1 MVVLTAIWI
10 VIGLAFGL
18 VAARSKTISPLPV
31 AVAAALAAIAALVGV
46 GFIASLFMFALV
58 ALIGRWVVEPVV
70 RSRSAEAARVSPGV
84 GTLIGQYATV
94 VERVSNDDGIGC
106 VRVANE
112 LWSARTQDGAAPIP
126 VGVEVSVVELRG
138 ATAIV
143 ETP

>member
-18 VAARSKTISPLPV
+18 VAARSKSVSPLPV

-46 GFIASLFMFALV
+46 GFIASLFVFALV

-112 LWSARTQDGAAPIP
+112 LWSARTQDGAAPIA
-126 VGVEVSVVELRG
+126 VGVEVTVVDLRG